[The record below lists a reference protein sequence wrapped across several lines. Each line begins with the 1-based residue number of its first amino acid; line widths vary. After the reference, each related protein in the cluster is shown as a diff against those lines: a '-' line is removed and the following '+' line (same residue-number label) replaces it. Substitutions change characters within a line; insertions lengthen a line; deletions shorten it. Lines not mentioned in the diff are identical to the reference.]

1 MPVRESSACM
11 ALLRLFG
18 HPVLE
23 RDGTRAPIGLSP
35 KGVTLIALLA
45 ANASHALSRESLA
58 QTLWPDLESA
68 EARAN
73 LRRYLYAIGKALGDD
88 VLRVESRSAQWNTSS
103 NTAVD
108 IVRFDAHA
116 AQGDARALE
125 EYSGEICAGIEDEAL
140 EPLRLRY
147 RSQYEALLRS
157 LIQSA
162 QRDGDDEAL
171 GRYLTKA
178 IAYDP
183 LDEQS
188 VRALMELRLRQGD
201 RAGAMREYTSLAQRL
216 RSDIGAEPEDETSAL
231 YRAMANADSTSAV
244 PNNLVRPPTSFV
256 GRERERAAVAEALR
270 TGGIVTLTGPGG
282 VGKSR
287 LAVRCAFDLLHAHP
301 GGVWLVELEHASSDS
316 EIWERIGE
324 ALHVSGGEQRESA
337 VCAHL
342 AKARALLVLDTCEHV
357 PDAARRI
364 AETLMRQTASAVL
377 ATSRRPLQGRGE
389 RVIAVDPLDSQTA
402 YHLFL
407 ERAVMVNPSFRLDA
421 RQAGIVQQLI
431 ENIDRLPLAIELVAS
446 RANVLTVEGM
456 RKRLHAA
463 MPLEETIAWSYDLLP
478 DDARELLERLSVFRG
493 SFGRSDAEAVAG
505 NVPDVSHA
513 LREVAEASLAAT
525 LTDGGHDTRFRLL
538 ETTRVFAWKRLEGR
552 GALEAALLSHA
563 EHFAKRA
570 DALATLSDAEFAPQ
584 VDSVAASMQEFLA
597 ALEQCAKH
605 DWRALALRILEGI
618 GRCALRKR
626 FTGELLQATRA
637 LLQTAPEQPRLERL
651 AGMFASLSGEHHMAT
666 RHLQAACELYE
677 RAGDEGRLCDA
688 LSGYA
693 IAVYHLGRYEDTERI
708 LLDIEQ
714 RSRRMGDRA
723 LHAKTLGR
731 LGSVYLS
738 RGEFDR
744 AYSLLAPGVTLLRDL
759 GELHQ
764 LGVSL
769 KNLAVAA
776 LYSGKFEEAVIR
788 ANELLNIPGATSDV
802 ALHAMVLCVRGNAER
817 ELGDLHAAL
826 RSQLAAC
833 ALFPQIID
841 TADFAESIEDIVT
854 TFAAGEAY
862 EASARLLGLA
872 DAVRERIGTPV
883 NPGLRLYYDLTL
895 QRLRS
900 ALGARA
906 ESIRRDGRLLQ
917 FDEAMAL
924 IETTARSIDRRI
936 SRSDLPPAPGEAQ
949 ATRAAR
955 DR

>member
-1 MPVRESSACM
+1 MPAPESTTCM

-23 RDGTRAPIGLSP
+23 RDGTRAPIGLPP

-45 ANASHALSRESLA
+45 ANASHASSRESLA
-58 QTLWPDLESA
+58 HTLWPDLESA

-73 LRRYLYAIGKALGDD
+73 LRRYLYAVGKALGDD
-88 VLRVESRSAQWNTSS
+88 VLRVEPRSVQLNGASD
-103 NTAVD
+103 TAVD

-116 AQGDARALE
+116 AHGDERALD
-125 EYSGEICAGIEDEAL
+125 EYSGEVCAGIEDAAL

-157 LIQSA
+157 LIQNA
-162 QRDGDDEAL
+162 QRAGDDEAL
-171 GRYLTKA
+171 ERYLSKA

-188 VRALMELRLRQGD
+188 VRALMQLRLRQGD

-216 RSDIGAEPEDETSAL
+216 RTDIGAEPEPETSAL
-231 YRAMANADSTSAV
+231 YRSMASADSTSA
-244 PNNLVRPPTSFV
+244 PANNLVRPPTSFV
-256 GRERERAAVAEALR
+256 GRELERTAVADALGAAR
-270 TGGIVTLTGPGG
+270 IVTLTGPGG

-287 LAVRCAFDLLHAHP
+287 LAVRCAFDLLRAYP
-301 GGVWLVELEHASSDS
+301 GGAWFVDLEHASSAS

-324 ALHVSGGEQRESA
+324 ALHVAGGDQRENA

-342 AKARALLVLDTCEHV
+342 AKTRALLVLDTCEHV
-357 PDAARRI
+357 PDAARHT
-364 AETLMRQTASAVL
+364 AETLVRETAADVL
-377 ATSRRPLQGRGE
+377 ATSRRPLQAHAE
-389 RVIAVDPLDSQTA
+389 RVMAIDPLDDRAA

-407 ERAVMVNPSFRLDA
+407 ERAVMVSPSFHLDA
-421 RQAGIVQQLI
+421 RQADVVQQLL
-431 ENIDRLPLAIELVAS
+431 EHVDRLPLAIELVAS
-446 RANVLTVEGM
+446 RANVLTIEGM

-463 MPLEETIAWSYDLLP
+463 MPIDETIAWSYDLLP
-478 DDARELLERLSVFRG
+478 DDARELLERLSVFHG
-493 SFGRSDAEAVAG
+493 PFGHSDAEGVCG
-505 NVPDVSHA
+505 GVPDVPRA
-513 LREVAEASLAAT
+513 LRELSEASLAAIVA
-525 LTDGGHDTRFRLL
+525 DGNGVRFRLL
-538 ETTRVFAWKRLEGR
+538 ETTRVFARKRLERR
-552 GALEAALLSHA
+552 GALESTLLSHA

-570 DALATLSDAEFAPQ
+570 DALATLSDVEYAPK
-584 VDSVAASMQEFLA
+584 VDDVAASMQEYLA
-597 ALEQCAKH
+597 ALEHCAQYG
-605 DWRALALRILEGI
+605 WCALALRILEGI

-626 FTGELLQATRA
+626 FTSDLLRATRA
-637 LLQTAPEQPRLERL
+637 LLQTAPEQPRLHRL
-651 AGMFASLSGEHHMAT
+651 AGMFASLSGEHHVAIE
-666 RHLQAACELYE
+666 HLHAACEFYE
-677 RAGDEGRLCDA
+677 RAGEEARLCDA

-693 IAVYHLGRYEDTERI
+693 IAVYHLGRYDDAERI
-708 LLDIEQ
+708 FLDVDE
-714 RSRRMGDRA
+714 RSRRIGDGA

-731 LGSVYLS
+731 LGSLYLS
-738 RGEFDR
+738 MGQFER
-744 AYSLLAPGVTLLRDL
+744 AYSFLAPGVADLRDL

-776 LYSGKFEEAVIR
+776 LYSGKLEEAVIR
-788 ANELLNIPGATSDV
+788 ANELLATPGATSDV
-802 ALHAMVLCVRGNAER
+802 SLHAMVLCLRGNAER

-826 RSQLAAC
+826 QSQLAAC
-833 ALFPQIID
+833 ALFRHIAE

-906 ESIRRDGRLLQ
+906 ESIRRDGRLLR

-924 IETTARSIDRRI
+924 IETTAKAIDRRI
-936 SRSDLPPAPGEAQ
+936 ARSDRPPAADEAQ

-955 DR
+955 DT